1 MQTLLL
7 KAKKNLG
14 TSRRHPWIYSGAI
27 TKTPSSAKA
36 GDIVEIRSADSQLVG
51 YGHYTVGKSIVCRVF
66 SFTSQTTQIEDA
78 FWQKKF
84 TQAYEYRKTLGLID
98 NKETNSY
105 RLFSSE
111 GDELPGLTCDIYA
124 DCASINI
131 SSEGIERI
139 LPLIIS
145 FLKDKVGI
153 KSIFV
158 KSGNQ
163 ARWHTDPCHEV
174 QFQEHGLPFVCSLEH
189 GQKTG
194 YFLDQRDNRAL
205 LTQYVAGRNVLD
217 AFCYIGG
224 FGLHALKHG
233 AKHVTF
239 VDASKPALENIEK
252 NIASNFPNA
261 SHELET
267 TDCFEYLR
275 KVEANRFD
283 LIVLDPPAFAKR
295 ENFVVQAARGYKE
308 LNMSAFKKIK
318 AGGILFTF
326 SCSQAIS
333 RELFRKIIYQAAL
346 DAGRS
351 VRIMH
356 ELSQAPD
363 HPVHIYHPE
372 GEYLKGLVLYV
383 E

>member
-1 MQTLLL
+1 MQSLQL

-14 TSRRHPWIYSGAI
+14 TNRRHPWVYSGAI
-27 TKTPSSAKA
+27 TNIPSSLKA
-36 GDIVEIRSADSQLVG
+36 GDVVEIRAADSQLVG
-51 YGHYTVGKSIVCRVF
+51 YGHFAVGKSIVCRVF
-66 SFTSQTTQIEDA
+66 NFTSQSTPIEDS
-78 FWQKKF
+78 FWQQKF
-84 TQAYEYRKTLGLID
+84 AKAYAYRKTLGLID
-98 NKETNSY
+98 NPETNSY
-105 RLFSSE
+105 RLFNSE

-124 DCASINI
+124 NCASLNI

-139 LPLIIS
+139 LPLIVE
-145 FLKDKVGI
+145 FLKDTVGI
-153 KSIFV
+153 QSIFV
-158 KSGNQ
+158 KNAKQ
-163 ARWHTDPCHEV
+163 TRWLSEACHEV
-174 QFQEHGLPFVCSLEH
+174 QFQEHKIPFVCNFEL

-205 LTQYVAGRNVLD
+205 LGQYAAGRTVLD
-217 AFCYIGG
+217 TFCYMGG

-233 AKHVTF
+233 ASHVTF

-252 NIASNFPNA
+252 NLAHNFPN
-261 SHELET
+261 SNHKLEA

-275 KVEANRFD
+275 KLEKDRFD
-283 LIVLDPPAFAKR
+283 LIVLDPPAFAKK
-295 ENFVVQAARGYKE
+295 ENFVIQAARGYKE
-308 LNMSAFKKIK
+308 LNMMAFKKIK
-318 AGGILFTF
+318 AGGILFSF

-351 VRIMH
+351 VRIIH

-372 GEYLKGLVLYV
+372 GEYLKGLALYV